1 METEEERKKEGRKR
15 EARIHPS
22 SLKMTS
28 NCPSLHMNLAEVCVQ
43 TWMQVFSLCL
53 SLYSI

>member
-1 METEEERKKEGRKR
+1 METEEERKKEERKR

-28 NCPSLHMNLAEVCVQ
+28 NCPSLRMNLAEVCVQ